1 MRVIAVVNQKG
12 GVAKTTSV
20 YNLAV
25 AKAQQG
31 KQVLMVDLDPQ
42 ASLTISCGLD
52 PDAPDLAGH
61 HVEDVLRGQT
71 RVSEC
76 CFGIEALDKSG
87 VVDNLSIVPA
97 SLGLAKTENK
107 LCSLPA
113 KKARLQLHEA
123 LNEMEQF
130 IDYVII
136 DCPPQFSLL
145 TINALMAATDCIIP
159 TKVDYLSYRGLQ
171 NVLRTISEIQATDL
185 NPNLKFIGVFA
196 TFFRQAV
203 SNEKA
208 MVELIRKESNLIG
221 IVKESADVGKGT
233 PFGLPVVIAV
243 PKSPASIA
251 YQSIARKL

>member
-31 KQVLMVDLDPQ
+31 NQVLMVDLDPQ

-52 PDAPDLAGH
+52 PDAPDLVGH
-61 HVEDVLRGQT
+61 HIEDVLRGQT
-71 RVSEC
+71 RVSDS
-76 CFGIEALDKSG
+76 CFGIEALSG
-87 VVDNLSIVPA
+87 INFCDNLSIVPA
-97 SLGLAKTENK
+97 SLTLAKVEND
-107 LCSLPA
+107 LCQLPA
-113 KKARLQLHEA
+113 KAARLQLRNA
-123 LNEMEQF
+123 LTEMEKY

-159 TKVDYLSYRGLQ
+159 TKVDYLSYMGLK

-185 NPNLKFIGVFA
+185 NPGLKFIGVFA

-203 SNEKA
+203 SNERS
-208 MVELIRKESNLIG
+208 MVDLISRESNLIG
-221 IVKESADVGKGT
+221 IVKECADVGKGT

-251 YQSIARKL
+251 YQLIAKTL